1 MELNF
6 RFRIKKKSKKR
17 KINMED
23 FKTLLRVAIK
33 PRTITQFADNCGMT
47 KNSISK
53 LLNGNGPK
61 PTMQMLRKFANNAY
75 NYITLNEL
83 VKACGYP
90 SITKDAEIR
99 LSSVKEMLD
108 PKEFVAAM
116 KKAILE
122 SINTIQENIKSR
134 EVYMKEIMQST
145 FSFPVSVEKATS
157 IMFAKNKVSMFIVSS
172 EFGTSLKKFV
182 VCVMFAPQLNG
193 FCPINVTTDA
203 ADIIKMGFE
212 KTIKDMIT
220 KGEFVAEDGYN
231 FLYSNQ
237 EVLPK
242 DDNIDK
248 ERLLKEALTNKY
260 QVGNKMVELEEI
272 PMIETG
278 FGFYLP
284 GKLTERDFRNF
295 AAKHVISLPDGVQKV
310 FVGNAYC
317 EDYQSMFDEE
327 LHGPEALILDI
338 LRAETGFAWIYK
350 EDRGL
355 RMFAVPTVAS
365 TEINPITLKLIT
377 SRLAKQLSAERYGTV
392 YWTFTFMEPF
402 PEFPLENK

>member
-1 MELNF
+1 
-6 RFRIKKKSKKR
+6 
-17 KINMED
+17 MED

-33 PRTITQFADNCGMT
+33 PRTITQFAESCGVSKGT
-47 KNSISK
+47 ISK

-61 PTMQMLRKFANNAY
+61 PTMQMLRKFANNTY
-75 NYITLNEL
+75 NYVTLSEL

-90 SITKDAEIR
+90 LITKDTEIR

-108 PKEFVAAM
+108 PKEFVATM
-116 KKAILE
+116 KKVILE
-122 SINTIQENIKSR
+122 SINTIQENVKSR

-145 FSFPVSVEKATS
+145 FSFPVSVEKVTS

-172 EFGTSLKKFV
+172 EFGTSLKKFI
-182 VCVMFAPQLNG
+182 VCVMFSQQLNG

-203 ADIIKMGFE
+203 ADIIKMGFD
-212 KTIKDMIT
+212 KTIRDMIT
-220 KGEFVAEDGYN
+220 KGEFVAEDGYK
-231 FLYSNQ
+231 FLYSSQ
-237 EVLPK
+237 EILPK
-242 DDNIDK
+242 DNNIDK
-248 ERLLKEALTNKY
+248 ERLLRETLTNKY
-260 QVGNKMVELEEI
+260 QIGNKTVELEEI
-272 PMIETG
+272 PMIEKG

-295 AAKHVISLPDGVQKV
+295 AAKHAISLPDGVQKV

-338 LRAETGFAWIYK
+338 LRVETGFAWIYK
-350 EDRGL
+350 EDRSL
-355 RMFAVPTVAS
+355 RMFAVPTVVS

-402 PEFPLENK
+402 PEYPL

>member
-1 MELNF
+1 
-6 RFRIKKKSKKR
+6 
-17 KINMED
+17 MED

-33 PRTITQFADNCGMT
+33 PRTITQFAESCGVSKGT
-47 KNSISK
+47 ISK

-61 PTMQMLRKFANNAY
+61 PTMQMLRKFANNTY
-75 NYITLNEL
+75 NYVTLSEL

-90 SITKDAEIR
+90 LITKDTEIR
-99 LSSVKEMLD
+99 LSSVKEMFD
-108 PKEFVAAM
+108 PKEFVTTM
-116 KKAILE
+116 KKVILE
-122 SINTIQENIKSR
+122 SINTIQDTVKSR

-145 FSFPVSVEKATS
+145 FSFPVSVEKVTS

-182 VCVMFAPQLNG
+182 VCVMFAQQLNG

-203 ADIIKMGFE
+203 ADIIKMGFD
-212 KTIKDMIT
+212 KTIRDMIT
-220 KGEFVAEDGYN
+220 KGEFVAEDGYQ
-231 FLYSNQ
+231 FLYSSQ
-237 EVLPK
+237 EILPK

-260 QVGNKMVELEEI
+260 KVGNKTIELEEI

-278 FGFYLP
+278 FGFHLP
-284 GKLTERDFRNF
+284 AKLTEKDFRNF

-310 FVGNAYC
+310 FVGNEYC

-338 LRAETGFAWIYK
+338 LRVETGFAWIYK

-355 RMFAVPTVAS
+355 RMFAVPTVAT

-377 SRLAKQLSAERYGTV
+377 SRIAKQLSAERYGTV
-392 YWTFTFMEPF
+392 YWSFTFVEPF
-402 PEFPLENK
+402 PEYPL

>member
-1 MELNF
+1 
-6 RFRIKKKSKKR
+6 
-17 KINMED
+17 MED
-23 FKTLLRVAIK
+23 FKVLLRVAIK
-33 PRTITQFADNCGMT
+33 PRTITQFADNCGVSKGT
-47 KNSISK
+47 ISK

-99 LSSVKEMLD
+99 LSSVREMLD
-108 PKEFVAAM
+108 PKEFVATM
-116 KKAILE
+116 KKAIIE
-122 SINTIQENIKSR
+122 SINMIQETVKSR
-134 EVYMKEIMQST
+134 ELYMKEIMEST
-145 FSFPVSVEKATS
+145 FSFPVSVEKVTS

-182 VCVMFAPQLNG
+182 VCVMFSQQLNG
-193 FCPINVTTDA
+193 FCPINVTTDTD
-203 ADIIKMGFE
+203 DILKMGFD
-212 KTIKDMIT
+212 KTIRDMIT
-220 KGEFVAEDGYN
+220 KGEFVAEDGYK

-237 EVLPK
+237 EILPK
-242 DDNIDK
+242 DDIIDK

-260 QVGNKMVELEEI
+260 QVGNKTVELEEI

-284 GKLTERDFRNF
+284 NKLTEKDFRNF
-295 AAKHVISLPDGVQKV
+295 AAKHLASLPDGVQKV
-310 FVGNAYC
+310 FVGNEYC
-317 EDYQSMFDEE
+317 DDYQSMFDEE
-327 LHGPEALILDI
+327 LYSPEALILDI
-338 LRAETGFAWIYK
+338 LRVETGFAWIYR

-355 RMFAVPTVAS
+355 RMFAVPTIAT

-377 SRLAKQLSAERYGTV
+377 RRIAKQLSAERYGSV

-402 PEFPLENK
+402 PEYPL

>member
-1 MELNF
+1 
-6 RFRIKKKSKKR
+6 
-17 KINMED
+17 MED
-23 FKTLLRVAIK
+23 FKVLLRIAMK
-33 PRTITQFADNCGMT
+33 PRTITQFADNCGVS
-47 KNSISK
+47 KGVISK

-83 VKACGYP
+83 AKACGYP
-90 SITKDAEIR
+90 SITKDTEIR

-108 PKEFVAAM
+108 PKGFVTTM

-122 SINTIQENIKSR
+122 SINTIQETVKSR
-134 EVYMKEIMQST
+134 EVYMKEIMEST
-145 FSFPVSVEKATS
+145 FSFPVSVEKVTS
-157 IMFAKNKVSMFIVSS
+157 IMFAKNKVSMFVVSS

-182 VCVMFAPQLNG
+182 VCVMFSQQLNG
-193 FCPINVTTDA
+193 FCPINITTDA
-203 ADIIKMGFE
+203 ADIVKMGFD
-212 KTIKDMIT
+212 KIIKDMIIS
-220 KGEFVAEDGYN
+220 GEFVSEDGYN

-260 QVGNKMVELEEI
+260 QVGNKTVELEEI

-284 GKLTERDFRNF
+284 AKLTEKDFRNF

-310 FVGNAYC
+310 FVGNACC

-338 LRAETGFAWIYK
+338 LRVETGFAWIYK

-392 YWTFTFMEPF
+392 YWTYTFMEPF
-402 PEFPLENK
+402 PEFPIKTK

>member
-1 MELNF
+1 
-6 RFRIKKKSKKR
+6 
-17 KINMED
+17 MED

-33 PRTITQFADNCGMT
+33 PRTITQFAESCGVSKGT
-47 KNSISK
+47 ISK

-61 PTMQMLRKFANNAY
+61 PTMQMLRKFANNAW
-75 NYITLNEL
+75 NYVTLNEL

-90 SITKDAEIR
+90 PITKDTEIK
-99 LSSVKEMLD
+99 LSSIKEMLD
-108 PKEFVAAM
+108 PKEFVMTM
-116 KKAILE
+116 KKAIIE
-122 SINTIQENIKSR
+122 SINTIQDTVKSR
-134 EVYMKEIMQST
+134 ELYMKEIIQST
-145 FSFPVSVEKATS
+145 FSFPVSVEKVTS

-182 VCVMFAPQLNG
+182 ICVMFSQQLNG
-193 FCPINVTTDA
+193 FCPINVTTDTV
-203 ADIIKMGFE
+203 DIVKMGFD
-212 KTIKDMIT
+212 KTIQDMIIR
-220 KGEFVAEDGYN
+220 GEFVSESGYN
-231 FLYSNQ
+231 FLYSSQ
-237 EVLPK
+237 DVLPK

-260 QVGNKMVELEEI
+260 QVGNKTVELEEI

-284 GKLTERDFRNF
+284 AKLTEKDFRNF

-310 FVGNAYC
+310 FVGNSHC

-338 LRAETGFAWIYK
+338 LRVETGFAWIYK
-350 EDRGL
+350 EDRSL

-377 SRLAKQLSAERYGTV
+377 SRLAKQLSAERYGSV

-402 PEFPLENK
+402 PEFPIEKE

>member
-1 MELNF
+1 
-6 RFRIKKKSKKR
+6 
-17 KINMED
+17 MED

-33 PRTITQFADNCGMT
+33 PRTITQFADNCGVSKGT
-47 KNSISK
+47 ISK

-75 NYITLNEL
+75 NYVTLSEL

-90 SITKDAEIR
+90 SITKDTEIR
-99 LSSVKEMLD
+99 LSSVKELLD
-108 PKEFVAAM
+108 PKEFVATM
-116 KKAILE
+116 KRAILE
-122 SINTIQENIKSR
+122 SINTIQENVKSR

-145 FSFPVSVEKATS
+145 FSFPVSVEKVTS
-157 IMFAKNKVSMFIVSS
+157 IMFAKNRVSMFIVSS

-182 VCVMFAPQLNG
+182 VCVMFAQQLNG

-203 ADIIKMGFE
+203 ADIIKMGFD
-212 KTIKDMIT
+212 KTIRDMIT
-220 KGEFVAEDGYN
+220 KGEFVAEDGYQ
-231 FLYSNQ
+231 FLYSSQ
-237 EVLPK
+237 EILPK
-242 DDNIDK
+242 DDNINQ

-260 QVGNKMVELEEI
+260 HVGNKTVEPEEI

-278 FGFYLP
+278 FGLYLP
-284 GKLTERDFRNF
+284 AKLTEKDFRNF

-310 FVGNAYC
+310 FVGKNRC
-317 EDYQSMFDEE
+317 EDYHSMFDEE
-327 LHGPEALILDI
+327 LYGPEALILDI
-338 LRAETGFAWIYK
+338 LRAETGFTWIYK

-377 SRLAKQLSAERYGTV
+377 RRLAKELSAERYGTV

-402 PEFPLENK
+402 PEYPL

>member
-1 MELNF
+1 
-6 RFRIKKKSKKR
+6 
-17 KINMED
+17 MED

-33 PRTITQFADNCGMT
+33 PRTITQFAESCGVSKGT
-47 KNSISK
+47 ISK

-61 PTMQMLRKFANNAY
+61 PTMQMLRKFANNTY
-75 NYITLNEL
+75 NYVTLSEL

-90 SITKDAEIR
+90 LITKDTEIR
-99 LSSVKEMLD
+99 LSSVKEMFD
-108 PKEFVAAM
+108 PKEFVTTM
-116 KKAILE
+116 KKVILE
-122 SINTIQENIKSR
+122 SINTIQDTVKSR

-145 FSFPVSVEKATS
+145 FSFPVSVEKVTS

-182 VCVMFAPQLNG
+182 VCVMFAQQLNG

-203 ADIIKMGFE
+203 ADIIKMGFD
-212 KTIKDMIT
+212 KTIRDMIT
-220 KGEFVAEDGYN
+220 KGEFVAEDGYQ
-231 FLYSNQ
+231 FLYSSQ
-237 EVLPK
+237 EILPK

-260 QVGNKMVELEEI
+260 KVGNKTIELEEI

-278 FGFYLP
+278 FGFHLP
-284 GKLTERDFRNF
+284 AKLTEKDFRNF

-310 FVGNAYC
+310 FVGNEYC

-338 LRAETGFAWIYK
+338 LRVETGFAWIYK

-355 RMFAVPTVAS
+355 RMFAVPTVAT

-377 SRLAKQLSAERYGTV
+377 SRIAKQLSAERYGTV
-392 YWTFTFMEPF
+392 YWSFTFMEPF
-402 PEFPLENK
+402 PEYPL

>member
-1 MELNF
+1 
-6 RFRIKKKSKKR
+6 
-17 KINMED
+17 MED

-33 PRTITQFADNCGMT
+33 PRTITQFAESCGMT
-47 KNSISK
+47 KGTISK

-75 NYITLNEL
+75 NYVTLNEL
-83 VKACGYP
+83 AKACGYP
-90 SITKDAEIR
+90 SITKDTEIR

-108 PKEFVAAM
+108 PKEFVATM

-122 SINTIQENIKSR
+122 NINTIQENVKSR
-134 EVYMKEIMQST
+134 ELYMKEIMEST
-145 FSFPVSVEKATS
+145 FSFPVSVEKVTS

-182 VCVMFAPQLNG
+182 VCVMFAQQLNG

-203 ADIIKMGFE
+203 ADIIKMGFD
-212 KTIKDMIT
+212 KTIRDMIT
-220 KGEFVAEDGYN
+220 KGEFVSEDGYN

-237 EVLPK
+237 KILPK
-242 DDNIDK
+242 EDILDK

-260 QVGNKMVELEEI
+260 QIGNKTVELEEI

-284 GKLTERDFRNF
+284 NKLMEKDFRNF
-295 AAKHVISLPDGVQKV
+295 AAKHVISLPDGVQKA

-317 EDYQSMFDEE
+317 EDYQSIFDKE

-338 LRAETGFAWIYK
+338 LRVETGFAWIYK
-350 EDRGL
+350 EDRSL

-377 SRLAKQLSAERYGTV
+377 SRIARQLSAERYGTV

-402 PEFPLENK
+402 PEFPIETK

>member
-1 MELNF
+1 
-6 RFRIKKKSKKR
+6 
-17 KINMED
+17 MED

-33 PRTITQFADNCGMT
+33 PRTITQFADNCGVSKGT
-47 KNSISK
+47 ISK

-75 NYITLNEL
+75 NYVTLNEL
-83 VKACGYP
+83 AKACGYP
-90 SITKDAEIR
+90 SITKDTEIR
-99 LSSVKEMLD
+99 LSSVKEVLN
-108 PKEFVAAM
+108 PKEFITTM

-122 SINTIQENIKSR
+122 SINTIQENVKSR
-134 EVYMKEIMQST
+134 EIYMKEIMQST
-145 FSFPVSVEKATS
+145 FSFPVSVEKVTS

-182 VCVMFAPQLNG
+182 VCVMFAQQLNG
-193 FCPINVTTDA
+193 FCPINVTTDTD
-203 ADIIKMGFE
+203 DILKMGFDR
-212 KTIKDMIT
+212 IIQDMII
-220 KGEFVAEDGYN
+220 KGEFVSEDGYN

-242 DDNIDK
+242 DETINK
-248 ERLLKEALTNKY
+248 ERLLREALTNKY
-260 QVGNKMVELEEI
+260 QVGNKTVELEEI

-284 GKLTERDFRNF
+284 NKLAEKDFRNF
-295 AAKHVISLPDGVQKV
+295 AAKHLASLPDGVQKV

-327 LHGPEALILDI
+327 LYGPEALILDI
-338 LRAETGFAWIYK
+338 LRVETGFVWIYK
-350 EDRGL
+350 EDRSL

-377 SRLAKQLSAERYGTV
+377 SRLAKQLSAERYGSV
-392 YWTFTFMEPF
+392 YWTFTFTEPF
-402 PEFPLENK
+402 PEFPIETK

>member
-1 MELNF
+1 
-6 RFRIKKKSKKR
+6 
-17 KINMED
+17 MED
-23 FKTLLRVAIK
+23 FKVLLRIAMK
-33 PRTITQFADNCGMT
+33 PRTITQFAESCGVSKGT
-47 KNSISK
+47 ISK

-75 NYITLNEL
+75 NYVTLNEL

-90 SITKDAEIR
+90 PITKDTEIK

-108 PKEFVAAM
+108 PKEFVVTM
-116 KKAILE
+116 KKAIIE
-122 SINTIQENIKSR
+122 SINTIQDTVKSR
-134 EVYMKEIMQST
+134 ELYMKEIMQST
-145 FSFPVSVEKATS
+145 FSFPVSVEKVTS
-157 IMFAKNKVSMFIVSS
+157 IMFAKKKVSMFIVSS

-182 VCVMFAPQLNG
+182 VCVMFAQQLNG
-193 FCPINVTTDA
+193 FCPINVTTDTD
-203 ADIIKMGFE
+203 DILKIGFD
-212 KTIKDMIT
+212 KTIRDMIT
-220 KGEFVAEDGYN
+220 KGEFVAEDGYK
-231 FLYSNQ
+231 FLYSSQ
-237 EVLPK
+237 EILPK
-242 DDNIDK
+242 DNNIDK
-248 ERLLKEALTNKY
+248 ERLLREALTNKY
-260 QVGNKMVELEEI
+260 QVGNKTVELEEI

-284 GKLTERDFRNF
+284 SKLTEKDFRNF
-295 AAKHVISLPDGVQKV
+295 AAKHLISLPDGVQKV
-310 FVGNAYC
+310 FVGNNHC

-338 LRAETGFAWIYK
+338 LRVETGFAWIYR

-402 PEFPLENK
+402 PEFPIETK

>member
-1 MELNF
+1 
-6 RFRIKKKSKKR
+6 
-17 KINMED
+17 MED
-23 FKTLLRVAIK
+23 FKVLLRIAMK
-33 PRTITQFADNCGMT
+33 PRTVTQFAESCGVSKGT
-47 KNSISK
+47 ISK

-61 PTMQMLRKFANNAY
+61 PTMQMLRKFANNAW
-75 NYITLNEL
+75 NYVTLNEL

-90 SITKDAEIR
+90 PITKDTEIK

-108 PKEFVAAM
+108 PKEFVVTM
-116 KKAILE
+116 KKAVID
-122 SINTIQENIKSR
+122 SINTIQDTVKSR
-134 EVYMKEIMQST
+134 ELYMKEIMEST
-145 FSFPVSVEKATS
+145 FSFPVSVEKVTS

-182 VCVMFAPQLNG
+182 VCVMFSQQLNG
-193 FCPINVTTDA
+193 FCPINVTTDTV
-203 ADIIKMGFE
+203 DIVKMGFN
-212 KTIKDMIT
+212 KTIQDMII
-220 KGEFVAEDGYN
+220 KGEFVAENGYN
-231 FLYSNQ
+231 FLYSSQ

-242 DDNIDK
+242 DETIDK

-260 QVGNKMVELEEI
+260 QVGNKTVELEEI

-284 GKLTERDFRNF
+284 AKLTEKDFRNF

-310 FVGNAYC
+310 FVGNEHC
-317 EDYQSMFDEE
+317 EAYQSIFDEE
-327 LHGPEALILDI
+327 LHGLEALVLDI
-338 LRAETGFAWIYK
+338 LRAETGFAWIYR

-377 SRLAKQLSAERYGTV
+377 RRLAKELSAERYGTV

-402 PEFPLENK
+402 PEYPL

>member
-1 MELNF
+1 
-6 RFRIKKKSKKR
+6 
-17 KINMED
+17 MED
-23 FKTLLRVAIK
+23 FKVLLRVAIK
-33 PRTITQFADNCGMT
+33 PRTITQFAESCGVSKST
-47 KNSISK
+47 ISK

-75 NYITLNEL
+75 NYVTLSEL

-90 SITKDAEIR
+90 LITKDTEIK
-99 LSSVKEMLD
+99 LSSIKEMLD
-108 PKEFVAAM
+108 PKEFVTTM
-116 KKAILE
+116 KKAIIE
-122 SINTIQENIKSR
+122 SINTIQDTVKSR
-134 EVYMKEIMQST
+134 ELYMKEIMQST
-145 FSFPVSVEKATS
+145 FSFPVSVEKVTS

-182 VCVMFAPQLNG
+182 VCVMFSQQLNG
-193 FCPINVTTDA
+193 FCPINVTTDTV
-203 ADIIKMGFE
+203 DIVKMGFD
-212 KTIKDMIT
+212 KTIQDMII
-220 KGEFVAEDGYN
+220 KGEFVSEGGYN

-237 EVLPK
+237 EILPK
-242 DDNIDK
+242 DETIDK

-260 QVGNKMVELEEI
+260 QIGNKTVELEEI

-284 GKLTERDFRNF
+284 AKLTEKDFRNF

-310 FVGNAYC
+310 FVGKNRC
-317 EDYQSMFDEE
+317 EDYHSMFDEE
-327 LHGPEALILDI
+327 LYGPEALILDI

-350 EDRGL
+350 EDRSL

-377 SRLAKQLSAERYGTV
+377 RRLAKELSAERYGTV
-392 YWTFTFMEPF
+392 YWAFTFMEPF
-402 PEFPLENK
+402 PEFPIETK

>member
-1 MELNF
+1 
-6 RFRIKKKSKKR
+6 
-17 KINMED
+17 MED

-33 PRTITQFADNCGMT
+33 PRTITQFAESCGTT
-47 KNSISK
+47 KGTISK
-53 LLNGNGPK
+53 LLNGNGLK

-75 NYITLNEL
+75 NYVTLNEL
-83 VKACGYP
+83 AKACGYP
-90 SITKDAEIR
+90 SITKDTEIR

-108 PKEFVAAM
+108 PKEFVTTM
-116 KKAILE
+116 KKAIIE
-122 SINTIQENIKSR
+122 SINTLQETVKSR

-145 FSFPVSVEKATS
+145 FSFPVSVEKVTS

-182 VCVMFAPQLNG
+182 VCVMFAQQLNG

-203 ADIIKMGFE
+203 ADIVKMGFD
-212 KTIKDMIT
+212 KTIRDMIT
-220 KGEFVAEDGYN
+220 KGEVVAEDGYK
-231 FLYSNQ
+231 FLYSSQ
-237 EVLPK
+237 EILPK
-242 DDNIDK
+242 DNNIDK

-260 QVGNKMVELEEI
+260 QVGNKTVELEEI
-272 PMIETG
+272 PMIEIG

-284 GKLTERDFRNF
+284 GKLTEKDFRNF
-295 AAKHVISLPDGVQKV
+295 AAKHLISLPDGVQKV
-310 FVGNAYC
+310 FVGNEYC
-317 EDYQSMFDEE
+317 EAYQSIFDEE

-338 LRAETGFAWIYK
+338 LRVETGFAWIYR

-377 SRLAKQLSAERYGTV
+377 RRLAKQLSAERYGSV

-402 PEFPLENK
+402 PEFPIETK

>member
-1 MELNF
+1 
-6 RFRIKKKSKKR
+6 
-17 KINMED
+17 MED
-23 FKTLLRVAIK
+23 FKVLLRIAMK
-33 PRTITQFADNCGMT
+33 PRTITQFAESCGVSKGT
-47 KNSISK
+47 ISK

-75 NYITLNEL
+75 NYVTLNEL

-90 SITKDAEIR
+90 SITKDTEIK
-99 LSSVKEMLD
+99 LSSIKEMLD
-108 PKEFVAAM
+108 PKEFVATM
-116 KKAILE
+116 KKAIIE
-122 SINTIQENIKSR
+122 NINTIQDTVKSR
-134 EVYMKEIMQST
+134 ELYMKEIMEST
-145 FSFPVSVEKATS
+145 FSFPVSVEKVTS
-157 IMFAKNKVSMFIVSS
+157 IMFAKNKVSMFVVSS

-182 VCVMFAPQLNG
+182 VCVMFSQQLNG
-193 FCPINVTTDA
+193 FCPISITTDA
-203 ADIIKMGFE
+203 ADIVKMGFD
-212 KTIKDMIT
+212 KTIQDMII
-220 KGEFVAEDGYN
+220 KGEFVSEDGYN

-248 ERLLKEALTNKY
+248 ERLLREALTNKY
-260 QVGNKMVELEEI
+260 QVGNKTVELEEI
-272 PMIETG
+272 PMVETG

-284 GKLTERDFRNF
+284 SKLTEKDFRNF

-310 FVGNAYC
+310 FVGNDRC

-338 LRAETGFAWIYK
+338 LRVETGFAWIYK
-350 EDRGL
+350 EDKSL

-377 SRLAKQLSAERYGTV
+377 RRLAKQLSAERYGSV

-402 PEFPLENK
+402 PEYPL

>member
-1 MELNF
+1 
-6 RFRIKKKSKKR
+6 
-17 KINMED
+17 MED
-23 FKTLLRVAIK
+23 FKVLLRVAIK
-33 PRTITQFADNCGMT
+33 PRTITQFAESCEVSKGT
-47 KNSISK
+47 ISK

-75 NYITLNEL
+75 NYVTLNEL

-90 SITKDAEIR
+90 SITKDTEIR
-99 LSSVKEMLD
+99 LSSVREMLD
-108 PKEFVAAM
+108 PKEFVATM

-122 SINTIQENIKSR
+122 SINTIQENVKSR

-145 FSFPVSVEKATS
+145 FSFPVSVEKVTS

-182 VCVMFAPQLNG
+182 VCVMFAQQLNG

-203 ADIIKMGFE
+203 VDIVKMGFD
-212 KTIKDMIT
+212 KTIQDMIIR
-220 KGEFVAEDGYN
+220 GEFVSEEGYN

-242 DDNIDK
+242 DETINK

-260 QVGNKMVELEEI
+260 QVGNKTVELEEI

-284 GKLTERDFRNF
+284 GKLTEKEFRNF
-295 AAKHVISLPDGVQKV
+295 AAKHLASLPDGVQKV
-310 FVGNAYC
+310 FVGNEYC
-317 EDYQSMFDEE
+317 EDYQSVFDEE

-377 SRLAKQLSAERYGTV
+377 SRIAKQLSAERYGTV

-402 PEFPLENK
+402 PEFPIETK

>member
-1 MELNF
+1 
-6 RFRIKKKSKKR
+6 
-17 KINMED
+17 MED
-23 FKTLLRVAIK
+23 FKVLLRIAMK
-33 PRTITQFADNCGMT
+33 PRTVAQFAENCGVSKGT
-47 KNSISK
+47 ISK

-61 PTMQMLRKFANNAY
+61 PTMQMLQKFANNAY
-75 NYITLNEL
+75 NYVTLSEL

-90 SITKDAEIR
+90 LITKDTEIK
-99 LSSVKEMLD
+99 LSSIKEMLD
-108 PKEFVAAM
+108 PKEFVTTM
-116 KKAILE
+116 KKAIIE
-122 SINTIQENIKSR
+122 SINTIQDTVKSR

-145 FSFPVSVEKATS
+145 FSFPVSVEKVTS

-172 EFGTSLKKFV
+172 EFGTSLKKLV
-182 VCVMFAPQLNG
+182 VCVMFSQQLNG
-193 FCPINVTTDA
+193 FCPINVTTDTV
-203 ADIIKMGFE
+203 DIVKMGFD
-212 KTIKDMIT
+212 KTIQDMIIS
-220 KGEFVAEDGYN
+220 GEFVSEGGYN

-242 DDNIDK
+242 DETIDK

-260 QVGNKMVELEEI
+260 QIGNKVVELEEI

-284 GKLTERDFRNF
+284 AKPTERDVKNF

-310 FVGNAYC
+310 FVGNDYY

-327 LHGPEALILDI
+327 LYGPEALILDI
-338 LRAETGFAWIYK
+338 LRVETGFAWIYR

-402 PEFPLENK
+402 PEYPL

>member
-1 MELNF
+1 
-6 RFRIKKKSKKR
+6 
-17 KINMED
+17 MED
-23 FKTLLRVAIK
+23 FKVLLRIAMK
-33 PRTITQFADNCGMT
+33 PRTITQFAESCGVSKGT
-47 KNSISK
+47 ISK

-75 NYITLNEL
+75 NYVTLNEL

-90 SITKDAEIR
+90 STTKDTEIK
-99 LSSVKEMLD
+99 LSSIKEMLD
-108 PKEFVAAM
+108 PKEFVATM
-116 KKAILE
+116 KKAIIE
-122 SINTIQENIKSR
+122 NINTIQDTVKSR
-134 EVYMKEIMQST
+134 ELYMKEIMEST
-145 FSFPVSVEKATS
+145 FSFPVSVEKVTS
-157 IMFAKNKVSMFIVSS
+157 IMFAKNKVSMFVVSS

-182 VCVMFAPQLNG
+182 VCVMFSQQLNG
-193 FCPINVTTDA
+193 FCPISITTDA
-203 ADIIKMGFE
+203 ADIVKMGFD
-212 KTIKDMIT
+212 KTIQDMII
-220 KGEFVAEDGYN
+220 KGEFVSEDGYN

-248 ERLLKEALTNKY
+248 ERLLREALTNKY
-260 QVGNKMVELEEI
+260 QVGNKTVELEEI
-272 PMIETG
+272 PMVETG

-284 GKLTERDFRNF
+284 SKLTEKDFRNF

-310 FVGNAYC
+310 FVGNDCC

-350 EDRGL
+350 EDKSL

-377 SRLAKQLSAERYGTV
+377 RRLAKQLSAERYGSV

-402 PEFPLENK
+402 PEYPL

>member
-1 MELNF
+1 
-6 RFRIKKKSKKR
+6 
-17 KINMED
+17 MED

-33 PRTITQFADNCGMT
+33 PRTITQFAESCGVSKGT
-47 KNSISK
+47 ISK

-75 NYITLNEL
+75 NYVTLNEL

-90 SITKDAEIR
+90 PITKDTEIR

-108 PKEFVAAM
+108 PKEFVTTM
-116 KKAILE
+116 KKAIIE
-122 SINTIQENIKSR
+122 SINTIQENVKSR
-134 EVYMKEIMQST
+134 ESYMKEIMQST
-145 FSFPVSVEKATS
+145 FSFPVSVEKVTS

-182 VCVMFAPQLNG
+182 VCVMFAQQLNG

-203 ADIIKMGFE
+203 ADIIKMGFD
-212 KTIKDMIT
+212 KTIRDMIT
-220 KGEFVAEDGYN
+220 KGEFVAEDGYQ

-237 EVLPK
+237 EILPK
-242 DDNIDK
+242 DDIVDK
-248 ERLLKEALTNKY
+248 ERLLKETLTNKY
-260 QVGNKMVELEEI
+260 QVGNKTVELEEI

-284 GKLTERDFRNF
+284 TKLTEKEFRNF
-295 AAKHVISLPDGVQKV
+295 AAKHLASLPDGVQKV
-310 FVGNAYC
+310 FVGKDHYG
-317 EDYQSMFDEE
+317 DYHSMFDEE
-327 LHGPEALILDI
+327 LYGPEALILDI
-338 LRAETGFAWIYK
+338 LRVETGFAWIYK

-402 PEFPLENK
+402 PEFPIEKE

>member
-1 MELNF
+1 
-6 RFRIKKKSKKR
+6 
-17 KINMED
+17 MED
-23 FKTLLRVAIK
+23 FKILLRIAMK
-33 PRTITQFADNCGMT
+33 PRTITQFADNCGVSKT
-47 KNSISK
+47 TISK

-75 NYITLNEL
+75 NYVTLSEL
-83 VKACGYP
+83 AKACGYP
-90 SITKDAEIR
+90 SITKDTEIR

-108 PKEFVAAM
+108 PKEFVATI

-122 SINTIQENIKSR
+122 SINTIQENVKSR

-145 FSFPVSVEKATS
+145 FSFPVSVEKVTS

-172 EFGTSLKKFV
+172 EFRTSLKKFV
-182 VCVMFAPQLNG
+182 VCIMFTQQLNG

-203 ADIIKMGFE
+203 ADIVKMGFD
-212 KTIKDMIT
+212 KAIKDMIIS
-220 KGEFVAEDGYN
+220 GEFVSEDGYN
-231 FLYSNQ
+231 FLYSSQ
-237 EVLPK
+237 EILPK
-242 DDNIDK
+242 EDILDK

-260 QVGNKMVELEEI
+260 QVGNKTVELEEI

-284 GKLTERDFRNF
+284 AKLTEKDFRDF

-338 LRAETGFAWIYK
+338 LRVETGFAWIYK
-350 EDRGL
+350 EDRSL

-377 SRLAKQLSAERYGTV
+377 RRLAKQLSAERYGSV

-402 PEFPLENK
+402 PEFPIETK

>member
-1 MELNF
+1 
-6 RFRIKKKSKKR
+6 
-17 KINMED
+17 MED
-23 FKTLLRVAIK
+23 FKVLLRIAMK
-33 PRTITQFADNCGMT
+33 PRTITQFAENCGVSKCT
-47 KNSISK
+47 ISK

-75 NYITLNEL
+75 NYVTLNEL
-83 VKACGYP
+83 VRACGYP
-90 SITKDAEIR
+90 PITKDTEIK
-99 LSSVKEMLD
+99 LSSIKEMLD
-108 PKEFVAAM
+108 PKEFVVTM

-122 SINTIQENIKSR
+122 SINTIQDTVKSR
-134 EVYMKEIMQST
+134 ELYMKEIMEST
-145 FSFPVSVEKATS
+145 FSFPVSVEKVTS
-157 IMFAKNKVSMFIVSS
+157 IMFAKNKVSMFVVSS

-182 VCVMFAPQLNG
+182 VCVMFSQQLNG

-203 ADIIKMGFE
+203 EDIVKMGFD
-212 KTIKDMIT
+212 KTIQDMIIR
-220 KGEFVAEDGYN
+220 GEFVSESRYN
-231 FLYSNQ
+231 FLYSSQ

-242 DDNIDK
+242 NEIIDK

-260 QVGNKMVELEEI
+260 QIGNKTVELEEI

-284 GKLTERDFRNF
+284 AKLTEKDFRNF
-295 AAKHVISLPDGVQKV
+295 ATKHVISLPDGVQKV
-310 FVGNAYC
+310 FVGNNHC

-327 LHGPEALILDI
+327 LRGPEALILDI
-338 LRAETGFAWIYK
+338 LRVETGFAWIYR

-377 SRLAKQLSAERYGTV
+377 SRLAKELSAERYGSV

-402 PEFPLENK
+402 PEYPL

>member
-1 MELNF
+1 
-6 RFRIKKKSKKR
+6 
-17 KINMED
+17 MED
-23 FKTLLRVAIK
+23 FKVLLRIAMK
-33 PRTITQFADNCGMT
+33 PRTITQFAESCGVSKGT
-47 KNSISK
+47 ISK

-75 NYITLNEL
+75 NYVTLNEL

-90 SITKDAEIR
+90 FITKDTEIK
-99 LSSVKEMLD
+99 LSSIKEMLD
-108 PKEFVAAM
+108 PKEFVATI
-116 KKAILE
+116 KKAIIE
-122 SINTIQENIKSR
+122 NINTIQDTVKSR
-134 EVYMKEIMQST
+134 ELYMKEIMEST
-145 FSFPVSVEKATS
+145 FSFPVSVEKVTS
-157 IMFAKNKVSMFIVSS
+157 IMFAKNKVSMFVVSS

-182 VCVMFAPQLNG
+182 VCVMFSQQLNG
-193 FCPINVTTDA
+193 FCPINITTDA
-203 ADIIKMGFE
+203 ADIVKMGFD
-212 KTIKDMIT
+212 KTIQDMII
-220 KGEFVAEDGYN
+220 KGEFVSEDGYN

-248 ERLLKEALTNKY
+248 ERLLREALANKY
-260 QVGNKMVELEEI
+260 QVGNKTVELEEI
-272 PMIETG
+272 PMVETG

-284 GKLTERDFRNF
+284 AKLTEKDFRNF
-295 AAKHVISLPDGVQKV
+295 ATKHVISLPDGVQKV
-310 FVGNAYC
+310 FVGNEHC
-317 EDYQSMFDEE
+317 EAYQSIFDEE

-338 LRAETGFAWIYK
+338 LRVETGFAWIYR

-402 PEFPLENK
+402 PEYPL

>member
-1 MELNF
+1 M
-6 RFRIKKKSKKR
+6 K
-17 KINMED
+17 D
-23 FKTLLRVAIK
+23 FKTLLRIAMK
-33 PRTITQFADNCGMT
+33 PRTITQFADNCGVSKGT
-47 KNSISK
+47 ISK

-61 PTMQMLRKFANNAY
+61 PTMQMLRKFANNAW
-75 NYITLNEL
+75 NYVTLNEL

-90 SITKDAEIR
+90 PITKDTEIK
-99 LSSVKEMLD
+99 LSSIKEMLD
-108 PKEFVAAM
+108 PKEFVVTM

-122 SINTIQENIKSR
+122 SINTIQDTVKSR
-134 EVYMKEIMQST
+134 ELYMKEIVEST

-157 IMFAKNKVSMFIVSS
+157 IMFAKNKVSMFVVSS

-182 VCVMFAPQLNG
+182 VCVMFSQQLNG
-193 FCPINVTTDA
+193 FCPINVTTDVE
-203 ADIIKMGFE
+203 DIVKMGFD
-212 KTIKDMIT
+212 KTIHDMIIR
-220 KGEFVAEDGYN
+220 GEFISESGYN
-231 FLYSNQ
+231 FLYSSQ

-242 DDNIDK
+242 DEILDK

-260 QVGNKMVELEEI
+260 QIGNKTVELEEI

-284 GKLTERDFRNF
+284 AKLTEKDFRNF
-295 AAKHVISLPDGVQKV
+295 AAKHVISLPDGAQKV
-310 FVGNAYC
+310 FVGNNHC

-338 LRAETGFAWIYK
+338 LRVETGFAWIYR

-392 YWTFTFMEPF
+392 YWTFTFIEPF
-402 PEFPLENK
+402 PEYPL

>member
-1 MELNF
+1 
-6 RFRIKKKSKKR
+6 
-17 KINMED
+17 MED

-33 PRTITQFADNCGMT
+33 PRTITQFAESCGVSKGT
-47 KNSISK
+47 ISK

-61 PTMQMLRKFANNAY
+61 PTMQMLRKFANNTY
-75 NYITLNEL
+75 NYVTLSEL

-90 SITKDAEIR
+90 LITKDTEIR

-108 PKEFVAAM
+108 PKKFVTTM
-116 KKAILE
+116 KKVILE
-122 SINTIQENIKSR
+122 SINTIQDTVKSR

-145 FSFPVSVEKATS
+145 FSFPVSVEKVTS

-182 VCVMFAPQLNG
+182 VCVMFAQQLNG

-203 ADIIKMGFE
+203 ADIIKMGFD
-212 KTIKDMIT
+212 KIIRDMIT
-220 KGEFVAEDGYN
+220 KGEFVAEDGYQ
-231 FLYSNQ
+231 FLYSSQ
-237 EVLPK
+237 EILPK

-260 QVGNKMVELEEI
+260 KVGNKTVELEEI

-284 GKLTERDFRNF
+284 AKLTEKDFRNF
-295 AAKHVISLPDGVQKV
+295 AAKHIISLPDDAQKV
-310 FVGNAYC
+310 FVGNKYC

-338 LRAETGFAWIYK
+338 LRAETGFAWVYK
-350 EDRGL
+350 EDRSL

-402 PEFPLENK
+402 PEFPIETK

>member
-1 MELNF
+1 
-6 RFRIKKKSKKR
+6 
-17 KINMED
+17 MED

-33 PRTITQFADNCGMT
+33 PRTITQFADNCGVSKGT
-47 KNSISK
+47 ISK

-61 PTMQMLRKFANNAY
+61 PTMQMLRKFANNAW
-75 NYITLNEL
+75 NYVTLNEL

-90 SITKDAEIR
+90 IITKDTEIK
-99 LSSVKEMLD
+99 LSSIKEMLD
-108 PKEFVAAM
+108 PKEFVTTM

-122 SINTIQENIKSR
+122 SINTIQDTVKSR
-134 EVYMKEIMQST
+134 ELYMKEIMEST
-145 FSFPVSVEKATS
+145 FSFPVSVEKVTS
-157 IMFAKNKVSMFIVSS
+157 IMFAKNKVSMFVVSS
-172 EFGTSLKKFV
+172 EFGTTLKKFI
-182 VCVMFAPQLNG
+182 VCVMFSQQLNG
-193 FCPINVTTDA
+193 FCPINVTTDTV
-203 ADIIKMGFE
+203 DIVKMGFD
-212 KTIKDMIT
+212 KTIQDMIIR
-220 KGEFVAEDGYN
+220 GEFVSEGGYN
-231 FLYSNQ
+231 FLYSSQ

-242 DDNIDK
+242 DEIFDK
-248 ERLLKEALTNKY
+248 ERLLKEALINKY
-260 QVGNKMVELEEI
+260 QVGNKTVELEEI

-284 GKLTERDFRNF
+284 SKLTEKDFRNF
-295 AAKHVISLPDGVQKV
+295 ATKHVISLPDGVQKV

-317 EDYQSMFDEE
+317 ENYQSMFDEE
-327 LHGPEALILDI
+327 LYGPEALILDI

-350 EDRGL
+350 EKRGL

-402 PEFPLENK
+402 PEFPIEKE

>member
-1 MELNF
+1 
-6 RFRIKKKSKKR
+6 
-17 KINMED
+17 MED

-33 PRTITQFADNCGMT
+33 PRTITQFADNCGVSKGT
-47 KNSISK
+47 ISK

-75 NYITLNEL
+75 NYVTLNEL
-83 VKACGYP
+83 AKACGYP
-90 SITKDAEIR
+90 SITKDTEIR
-99 LSSVKEMLD
+99 LSSVKEVLN
-108 PKEFVAAM
+108 PKEFITTM

-122 SINTIQENIKSR
+122 SINTIQENVKSR
-134 EVYMKEIMQST
+134 EIYMKEIMQST
-145 FSFPVSVEKATS
+145 FSFPVSVEKVTS

-182 VCVMFAPQLNG
+182 VCVMFAQQLNG
-193 FCPINVTTDA
+193 FCPINVTTDTD
-203 ADIIKMGFE
+203 DILKMGFD
-212 KTIKDMIT
+212 KIIQDMII
-220 KGEFVAEDGYN
+220 KGEFVSEDGYN

-242 DDNIDK
+242 DETINK
-248 ERLLKEALTNKY
+248 ERLLREALTNKY
-260 QVGNKMVELEEI
+260 QVGNKTVELEEI

-284 GKLTERDFRNF
+284 NKLAEKDFRNF
-295 AAKHVISLPDGVQKV
+295 AAKHLASLPDGVQKV

-327 LHGPEALILDI
+327 LYGPEALILDI
-338 LRAETGFAWIYK
+338 LRVETGFVWIYK
-350 EDRGL
+350 EDRSL

-377 SRLAKQLSAERYGTV
+377 SRLAKQLSAERYGSV

-402 PEFPLENK
+402 PEFPIETK

>member
-1 MELNF
+1 
-6 RFRIKKKSKKR
+6 
-17 KINMED
+17 MED

-33 PRTITQFADNCGMT
+33 PRTITQFAESCGMT
-47 KNSISK
+47 KSSISK
-53 LLNGNGPK
+53 LLSRNGSK

-83 VKACGYP
+83 AKACGYP
-90 SITKDAEIR
+90 SITKDTEIR

-108 PKEFVAAM
+108 PKEFVTTM

-134 EVYMKEIMQST
+134 EIYMKEIMQST
-145 FSFPVSVEKATS
+145 FSFPVSVEKITS

-182 VCVMFAPQLNG
+182 VCVMFAQQLNG

-203 ADIIKMGFE
+203 ADIIKMGFD
-212 KTIKDMIT
+212 KTIQDMII
-220 KGEFVAEDGYN
+220 KGEFVSESGYN
-231 FLYSNQ
+231 FLYSSQ
-237 EVLPK
+237 DVFPK
-242 DDNIDK
+242 DEILDK

-260 QVGNKMVELEEI
+260 QIGNKIVELEEI

-284 GKLTERDFRNF
+284 AKLTEKDFRDF
-295 AAKHVISLPDGVQKV
+295 AKKHLSSLPTGVQEV
-310 FVGNAYC
+310 FVGNKPCGSYISSF
-317 EDYQSMFDEE
+317 EPDLS
-327 LHGPEALILDI
+327 GPEALILDI
-338 LRAETGFAWIYK
+338 IKTETGFAWIYK

-355 RMFAVPTVAS
+355 RMFAVPTIAS

-377 SRLAKQLSAERYGTV
+377 RSLAKELSAERYGSV
-392 YWTFTFMEPF
+392 YWTFMFMEPF
-402 PEFPLENK
+402 PEFPIDKE

>member
-1 MELNF
+1 
-6 RFRIKKKSKKR
+6 
-17 KINMED
+17 MED
-23 FKTLLRVAIK
+23 FKTLLRIAIK
-33 PRTITQFADNCGMT
+33 PRTIAQFAESCGVS
-47 KNSISK
+47 KGAISK

-75 NYITLNEL
+75 NYVTLSEL

-90 SITKDAEIR
+90 LITKNTEIK
-99 LSSVKEMLD
+99 LSSIKEMLD
-108 PKEFVAAM
+108 PKEFVTTI

-122 SINTIQENIKSR
+122 SINTLQENVKSR
-134 EVYMKEIMQST
+134 ELYMKEIMQST
-145 FSFPVSVEKATS
+145 FSFPVSVEKVTS

-182 VCVMFAPQLNG
+182 VCVMFSQQLNG
-193 FCPINVTTDA
+193 FCPINVTTDTD
-203 ADIIKMGFE
+203 DILKMGFD
-212 KTIKDMIT
+212 KTIRDMIT

-248 ERLLKEALTNKY
+248 ERLLREALTNKY
-260 QVGNKMVELEEI
+260 QVGNKTVELEEI

-284 GKLTERDFRNF
+284 AKLTEKDFRNF
-295 AAKHVISLPDGVQKV
+295 AAKHLASLPDGVQKV
-310 FVGNAYC
+310 FVGNDRC

-338 LRAETGFAWIYK
+338 LRVETGFAWIYK

-355 RMFAVPTVAS
+355 RMFAVPTIAS

-377 SRLAKQLSAERYGTV
+377 RRLAKQLSAERYGTV

-402 PEFPLENK
+402 PEFPLEKE

>member
-1 MELNF
+1 
-6 RFRIKKKSKKR
+6 
-17 KINMED
+17 MED
-23 FKTLLRVAIK
+23 FKTLLKVAIK
-33 PRTITQFADNCGMT
+33 PRTITQFAESCGVSKGT
-47 KNSISK
+47 ISK

-61 PTMQMLRKFANNAY
+61 PTMQMLRKFANNTY
-75 NYITLNEL
+75 NYVTLSEL

-90 SITKDAEIR
+90 LITKDTEIR

-108 PKEFVAAM
+108 PKEFVTTM
-116 KKAILE
+116 KKVILE
-122 SINTIQENIKSR
+122 SINTIQDTVKSR

-145 FSFPVSVEKATS
+145 FSFPVSVEKVTS

-182 VCVMFAPQLNG
+182 VCVMFAQQLNG

-203 ADIIKMGFE
+203 ADIIKMGFD
-212 KTIKDMIT
+212 KTIRDMIT
-220 KGEFVAEDGYN
+220 KGEFVAEDGYQ
-231 FLYSNQ
+231 FLYSSQ
-237 EVLPK
+237 EILPK

-260 QVGNKMVELEEI
+260 KVGNKTVELEEI

-278 FGFYLP
+278 FGFHLP
-284 GKLTERDFRNF
+284 AKLTEKDFRNF

-310 FVGNAYC
+310 FVGNEYC

-338 LRAETGFAWIYK
+338 LRVETGFAWIYK
-350 EDRGL
+350 EDRSL

-377 SRLAKQLSAERYGTV
+377 RRLAKELSAERYGTV
-392 YWTFTFMEPF
+392 YWMFMFMEPF
-402 PEFPLENK
+402 PEFPIETK